1 MRNCPHIRQQQELL
15 KVSLA
20 MANDERLYRVSFVN
34 QDKVYEVYVRHVYQS
49 DMWGFIQ
56 LEEFVFGNRSDL
68 LVDPSED
75 KLKQEFAD
83 VNTCYVPMQAI
94 IRIDEVKREGVA
106 KISDAKGN
114 ITAFPLAPPKK

>member
-1 MRNCPHIRQQQELL
+1 
-15 KVSLA
+15 
-20 MANDERLYRVSFVN
+20 MASEERLYRVSFVN

-56 LEEFVFGNRSDL
+56 LEEFVFGNRSEL
-68 LVDPSED
+68 LVDPGEE

-94 IRIDEVKREGVA
+94 IRIDEVRSEGVA
-106 KISDAKGN
+106 RISEAKGN
-114 ITAFPLAPPKK
+114 VAAFPLAPPKRDK

>member
-1 MRNCPHIRQQQELL
+1 
-15 KVSLA
+15 
-20 MANDERLYRVSFVN
+20 MASEQRLYRVSFVN

-56 LEEFVFGNRSDL
+56 LEEFVFGNRSEL
-68 LVDPSED
+68 LVDPGEE

-94 IRIDEVKREGVA
+94 IRIDEVRSEGVA
-106 KISDAKGN
+106 RISEAKGN
-114 ITAFPLAPPKK
+114 VAAFPLAPPKRDK

>member
-1 MRNCPHIRQQQELL
+1 
-15 KVSLA
+15 
-20 MANDERLYRVSFVN
+20 MANEQRLYRVNFVN

-56 LEEFVFGNRSDL
+56 LEDFVFGNRSEL
-68 LVDPSED
+68 LVDPGEE

-94 IRIDEVKREGVA
+94 IRIDEVKNEGVA
-106 KISDAKGN
+106 RISEVKGN
-114 ITAFPLAPPKK
+114 NTAFPLTPPRKGN

>member
-1 MRNCPHIRQQQELL
+1 
-15 KVSLA
+15 
-20 MANDERLYRVSFVN
+20 MASAERLYRVSFVN

-56 LEEFVFGNRSDL
+56 LEEFVFGNRSEL
-68 LVDPSED
+68 LVDPGEE

-94 IRIDEVKREGVA
+94 IRIDEVRSEGVA
-106 KISDAKGN
+106 RISEAKGN
-114 ITAFPLAPPKK
+114 VAAFPLAPPKRDK

>member
-1 MRNCPHIRQQQELL
+1 
-15 KVSLA
+15 

-56 LEEFVFGNRSDL
+56 LEDFVFGSRSEL
-68 LVDPSED
+68 LVDPGEE

-94 IRIDEVKREGVA
+94 IRIDEVKTEGVA
-106 KISDAKGN
+106 RISEAKGN
-114 ITAFPLAPPKK
+114 ITAFPLTPPRRDS